1 MLLVLSGSLLATAQS
16 LVINGYVVIE
26 ESGTEG
32 TKLTISRNGEHTEE
46 RHLDKRG
53 KFDLK
58 LALGAD
64 YALSFERSGYITKNV
79 TINTEVPE
87 EVVETNPD
95 FPPVRLI
102 INLLPF
108 IEGPD
113 LTIFE
118 QPIAILN
125 YNYELD
131 DFTFDKEYESSI
143 REQVNRAEQDVR
155 TALTRQSA
163 DERAREKL
171 FAELAAK
178 GQSSFGQKRWEEA
191 IGFWTEALQVKP
203 DKEVE
208 QRIEMARKELELE
221 RENLRLAE
229 LRKQEAEQQ
238 KAEADRTAR
247 YTQLITAAD
256 GFFNARSYQE
266 AIQNYRQALEVK
278 PGEGY
283 PRERIIKAEEAM
295 VLQKQQQ
302 ELAAEKERLAAK
314 QKAELMVRYNRIIEK
329 ADAGVKA
336 EQYTVA
342 RTLFQEADQL
352 NTGESYP
359 QERIKAIDN
368 ILNSTKYQQKLAEFK
383 KQKEIAEQE
392 MSGKNY
398 AAAKFYFQKAMGI
411 LPIEN
416 EEIGKRIEEID
427 RLIAA
432 EQTALIEKQYKEQIE
447 KADKAWKEKA
457 YAVARFYYQK
467 ALEVKPKDDYASK
480 QLAEVEKHISD
491 RSEKTVEL

>member
-1 MLLVLSGSLLATAQS
+1 MLILSGSLLAKAQS

-26 ESGTEG
+26 ETGAEG
-32 TKLTISRNGEHTEE
+32 TRLIISRNGENTEE
-46 RHLDKRG
+46 RNLDKRG

-64 YALSFERSGYITKNV
+64 YMLSFEKSGYIAKNV

-108 IEGPD
+108 VEGPD

-118 QPIAILN
+118 QPIAILH

-131 DFTFDKEYESSI
+131 DFTFDKEYEGGI
-143 REQVNRAEQDVR
+143 RERVNKAEQEVR
-155 TALTRQSA
+155 TALVRQSA
-163 DERAREKL
+163 DERAKEKL

-208 QRIEMARKELELE
+208 QRIGIARKELELGK
-221 RENLRLAE
+221 ENQRLAE
-229 LRKQEAEQQ
+229 LRKQEADQQ
-238 KAEADRTAR
+238 KAEADRTIR
-247 YTQLITAAD
+247 YTQLIAEAD
-256 GFFNARSYQE
+256 RFYNAQSYQE

-283 PRERIIKAEEAM
+283 PRERIVKAEQAL
-295 VLQKQQQ
+295 VQQQ
-302 ELAAEKERLAAK
+302 QQQAFAAEKERLAAR
-314 QKAELMVRYNRIIEK
+314 QKAELLIRYNQIIEK

-352 NTGESYP
+352 NTGETYP
-359 QERIKAIDN
+359 QEQIKAIDN

-383 KQKEIAEQE
+383 KQKETAEKEIAT
-392 MSGKNY
+392 KNY
-398 AAAKFYFQKAMGI
+398 ASAKFYFQQAMGV

-427 RLIAA
+427 RLILA

-447 KADKAWKEKA
+447 KADKAWNEKA

-480 QLAEVEKHISD
+480 QLAEVDKHIGG